1 MKLFS
6 PLSWFGLNPKDE
18 REKHL
23 YESVKHLIGANPS
36 NLELYRLAFLH
47 ASASRESVSKTYK
60 ESNERL
66 EFLGDSV
73 LGMITASYLFKKFPF
88 KDEGFLTEIRSRMVS
103 RESLN
108 VLGRKLGLE
117 EVIEYENQRKTSLSR
132 SSMYGDALEAFIG
145 AVYLDKGFSFT
156 QKFVTQKILA
166 QYFDLDTVVQN
177 NPNFKSLLIEWAQKE
192 GKKVQFTLDE
202 EGAHHNKEFTAFVLL
217 ENEKIA
223 EGKGYSKKKAQSFCT
238 LLVSRRFTRNF
249 SRNTFPRNRP
259 KYFGSDSSRFTP
271 TTKWRPSARKFTQLR
286 LGESTHARKMAID
299 GAKSFD
305 ASPIA

>member
-1 MKLFS
+1 MQLLS
-6 PLSWFGLNPKDE
+6 PLTWFGLNSKDE

-23 YESVKHLIGANPS
+23 FKSVKHLIGANPS

-47 ASASRESVSKTYK
+47 ASASKESVAKSYK

-73 LGMITASYLFKKFPF
+73 LGMITAAYLFKKFPF

-145 AVYLDKGFSFT
+145 AVYLDKGFGFT

-177 NPNFKSLLIEWAQKE
+177 NPNFKSILIEWAQKE

-202 EGAHHNKEFTAFVLL
+202 EGVHHNKEFTAFVLL

-223 EGKGYSKKKAQSFCT
+223 EGKGYSKKKAEQNAAMKACEA
-238 LLVSRRFTRNF
+238 LKIN
-249 SRNTFPRNRP
+249 
-259 KYFGSDSSRFTP
+259 
-271 TTKWRPSARKFTQLR
+271 Q
-286 LGESTHARKMAID
+286 
-299 GAKSFD
+299 
-305 ASPIA
+305 

>member
-6 PLSWFGLNPKDE
+6 PFFLFFQKPKDE

-23 YESVKHLIGANPS
+23 YQSVKHLIGANPS

-117 EVIEYENQRKTSLSR
+117 EVIEYENQRKTSLTR

-223 EGKGYSKKKAQSFCT
+223 EGKGYSKKKAEQNAAMKACEA
-238 LLVSRRFTRNF
+238 LYI
-249 SRNTFPRNRP
+249 
-259 KYFGSDSSRFTP
+259 K
-271 TTKWRPSARKFTQLR
+271 
-286 LGESTHARKMAID
+286 
-299 GAKSFD
+299 
-305 ASPIA
+305 

>member
-6 PLSWFGLNPKDE
+6 PLTWFGLHSQVE
-18 REKHL
+18 RGKHL
-23 YESVKHLIGANPS
+23 YKSVKHLIGANPS

-47 ASASRESVSKTYK
+47 ASASRESASKSYK

-73 LGMITASYLFKKFPF
+73 LGMITAAYLFRKFPF

-145 AVYLDKGFSFT
+145 AVYLDKGFGFT
-156 QKFVTQKILA
+156 QKFITQKILT

-177 NPNFKSLLIEWAQKE
+177 NPNFKSILIEWAQKE

-202 EGAHHNKEFTAFVLL
+202 EGVHHDKEFTAFVLL

-223 EGKGYSKKKAQSFCT
+223 EGKGYSKKKAEQNAAMKACEA
-238 LLVSRRFTRNF
+238 LKIN
-249 SRNTFPRNRP
+249 
-259 KYFGSDSSRFTP
+259 
-271 TTKWRPSARKFTQLR
+271 Q
-286 LGESTHARKMAID
+286 
-299 GAKSFD
+299 
-305 ASPIA
+305 

>member
-23 YESVKHLIGANPS
+23 YQSVKHLIGANPS

-223 EGKGYSKKKAQSFCT
+223 EGKGYSKKKAEQNAAMKAC
-238 LLVSRRFTRNF
+238 
-249 SRNTFPRNRP
+249 
-259 KYFGSDSSRFTP
+259 
-271 TTKWRPSARKFTQLR
+271 
-286 LGESTHARKMAID
+286 
-299 GAKSFD
+299 D
-305 ASPIA
+305 ALEIK

>member
-1 MKLFS
+1 MHLFS

-23 YESVKHLIGANPS
+23 YQSVKHLIGANPS

-145 AVYLDKGFSFT
+145 AVYLDKGFRFT

-223 EGKGYSKKKAQSFCT
+223 EGKGYSKKKAEQNAAMKAC
-238 LLVSRRFTRNF
+238 
-249 SRNTFPRNRP
+249 
-259 KYFGSDSSRFTP
+259 
-271 TTKWRPSARKFTQLR
+271 
-286 LGESTHARKMAID
+286 
-299 GAKSFD
+299 D
-305 ASPIA
+305 ALEIK

>member
-6 PLSWFGLNPKDE
+6 PLTWFGLNPKDE

-23 YESVKHLIGANPS
+23 YQSVKHLIGANPS

-223 EGKGYSKKKAQSFCT
+223 EGKGYSKKKAEQNAAMKAC
-238 LLVSRRFTRNF
+238 
-249 SRNTFPRNRP
+249 
-259 KYFGSDSSRFTP
+259 
-271 TTKWRPSARKFTQLR
+271 
-286 LGESTHARKMAID
+286 
-299 GAKSFD
+299 D
-305 ASPIA
+305 ALDIK

>member
-1 MKLFS
+1 MTIFS
-6 PLSWFGLNPKDE
+6 PFFLFFQKSKDE

-23 YESVKHLIGANPS
+23 YKSVKHLIGSSPS
-36 NLELYRLAFLH
+36 NLNLYRLAFLH
-47 ASASRESVSKTYK
+47 ASASKESVAKSYK

-73 LGMITASYLFKKFPF
+73 LGMITASYLFQKFPF

-117 EVIEYENQRKTSLSR
+117 EVIEYESLKRSSMSR

-145 AVYLDKGFSFT
+145 AVYLDKGFAFT
-156 QKFVTQKILA
+156 QQFIVKKILT

-202 EGAHHNKEFTAFVLL
+202 EGTHHDKEFTALVLL
-217 ENEKIA
+217 EGEKISS
-223 EGKGYSKKKAQSFCT
+223 GKGYSKKKAEQNAAMKACDV
-238 LLVSRRFTRNF
+238 L
-249 SRNTFPRNRP
+249 
-259 KYFGSDSSRFTP
+259 
-271 TTKWRPSARKFTQLR
+271 
-286 LGESTHARKMAID
+286 AI
-299 GAKSFD
+299 K
-305 ASPIA
+305 

>member
-1 MKLFS
+1 MTLFS
-6 PLSWFGLNPKDE
+6 PFFLFFQKPKDE

-23 YESVKHLIGANPS
+23 YKSVKHLIGSSPS
-36 NLELYRLAFLH
+36 NLNLYRLAFLH
-47 ASASRESVSKTYK
+47 ASASKESVAKSYK

-73 LGMITASYLFKKFPF
+73 LGMITASYLFQKFPF

-117 EVIEYENQRKTSLSR
+117 EVIEYESLKRSSMSR

-145 AVYLDKGFSFT
+145 AVYLDKGFAFT
-156 QKFVTQKILA
+156 QKFIVKKILT

-192 GKKVQFTLDE
+192 GKKVLFTLDE
-202 EGAHHNKEFTAFVLL
+202 EGTHHDKEFTALVLL
-217 ENEKIA
+217 EGENISS
-223 EGKGYSKKKAQSFCT
+223 GKGYSKKKAEQNAAMKACEI
-238 LLVSRRFTRNF
+238 L
-249 SRNTFPRNRP
+249 
-259 KYFGSDSSRFTP
+259 
-271 TTKWRPSARKFTQLR
+271 
-286 LGESTHARKMAID
+286 AI
-299 GAKSFD
+299 K
-305 ASPIA
+305 

>member
-23 YESVKHLIGANPS
+23 YESVKHLIGASPS

-223 EGKGYSKKKAQSFCT
+223 EGKGYSKKKAEQNAAMKAC
-238 LLVSRRFTRNF
+238 
-249 SRNTFPRNRP
+249 
-259 KYFGSDSSRFTP
+259 
-271 TTKWRPSARKFTQLR
+271 
-286 LGESTHARKMAID
+286 
-299 GAKSFD
+299 D
-305 ASPIA
+305 ALEIK

>member
-1 MKLFS
+1 MTFFS
-6 PLSWFGLNPKDE
+6 PFFLFFQKPKDE

-23 YESVKHLIGANPS
+23 YKSVKHLIGSSPTNI
-36 NLELYRLAFLH
+36 NLYRLAFLH
-47 ASASRESVSKTYK
+47 ASASKESVAKSYK

-73 LGMITASYLFKKFPF
+73 LGMITASYLFQKFPF

-117 EVIEYENQRKTSLSR
+117 EVIEYESLKRSSMSR

-145 AVYLDKGFSFT
+145 AVYLDKGFAFT
-156 QKFVTQKILA
+156 QKFIVKKILT

-192 GKKVQFTLDE
+192 GKKVLFTLDE
-202 EGAHHNKEFTAFVLL
+202 EGTHHDKEFTALVLL
-217 ENEKIA
+217 EGENISS
-223 EGKGYSKKKAQSFCT
+223 GKGYSKKKAEQNAAMKACEI
-238 LLVSRRFTRNF
+238 L
-249 SRNTFPRNRP
+249 
-259 KYFGSDSSRFTP
+259 
-271 TTKWRPSARKFTQLR
+271 
-286 LGESTHARKMAID
+286 AI
-299 GAKSFD
+299 K
-305 ASPIA
+305 

>member
-6 PLSWFGLNPKDE
+6 PLTWFGLHSQDE

-23 YESVKHLIGANPS
+23 YKSVKHLIGANPS

-47 ASASRESVSKTYK
+47 ASASRESASKSYK

-73 LGMITASYLFKKFPF
+73 LGMITAAYLFRKFPF

-145 AVYLDKGFSFT
+145 AVYLDKGFGFT
-156 QKFVTQKILA
+156 KKFITQKILT

-177 NPNFKSLLIEWAQKE
+177 NPNFKSILIEWAQKE

-202 EGAHHNKEFTAFVLL
+202 EGVHHDKEFTAFVLL

-223 EGKGYSKKKAQSFCT
+223 EGKGYSKKKAEQNAAMKACEA
-238 LLVSRRFTRNF
+238 LKIN
-249 SRNTFPRNRP
+249 
-259 KYFGSDSSRFTP
+259 
-271 TTKWRPSARKFTQLR
+271 Q
-286 LGESTHARKMAID
+286 
-299 GAKSFD
+299 
-305 ASPIA
+305 

>member
-1 MKLFS
+1 
-6 PLSWFGLNPKDE
+6 
-18 REKHL
+18 EKHL
-23 YESVKHLIGANPS
+23 YKSVKHLIGANPS

-47 ASASRESVSKTYK
+47 ASASRESASKSYK

-73 LGMITASYLFKKFPF
+73 LGMITAAYLFRKFPF

-145 AVYLDKGFSFT
+145 AVYLDKGFGFT
-156 QKFVTQKILA
+156 KKFITQKILT

-177 NPNFKSLLIEWAQKE
+177 NPNFKSILIEWAQKE

-202 EGAHHNKEFTAFVLL
+202 EGVHHDKEFTAFVLL

-223 EGKGYSKKKAQSFCT
+223 EGKGYSKKKAEQNAAMKACEA
-238 LLVSRRFTRNF
+238 LKIN
-249 SRNTFPRNRP
+249 
-259 KYFGSDSSRFTP
+259 
-271 TTKWRPSARKFTQLR
+271 Q
-286 LGESTHARKMAID
+286 
-299 GAKSFD
+299 
-305 ASPIA
+305 